1 LIQYY
6 YRRKPKLIFFFNVAL
21 DQQCE
26 QFNLCENE
34 VKVYSAVAGSDLLGA
49 AATDLPY
56 VFSIEV
62 RPQTTCWPGR
72 TLFLLASSFPEKQ
85 RWVRALE
92 NTVNERKPAA
102 LPNNNQVA
110 DCVACYYYV

>member
-1 LIQYY
+1 
-6 YRRKPKLIFFFNVAL
+6 
-21 DQQCE
+21 
-26 QFNLCENE
+26 
-34 VKVYSAVAGSDLLGA
+34 VAGSDLLGA

-62 RPQTTCWPGR
+62 RPQTTCWPGH

-102 LPNNNQVA
+102 LLNNNQVA

>member
-1 LIQYY
+1 M
-6 YRRKPKLIFFFNVAL
+6 
-21 DQQCE
+21 
-26 QFNLCENE
+26 
-34 VKVYSAVAGSDLLGA
+34 AGSDLLGA

-62 RPQTTCWPGR
+62 RSQTTFWFGR
-72 TLFLLASSFPEKQ
+72 TLVVLTSSFPEKQ